1 MYLIYLILF
10 HEKVYCLWFTSSSF
24 SERGF
29 PSMPWE
35 KENKLICINFFLFL
49 LKLTHLIESWRC
61 EPLSVSRD
69 LTLTFPLKRALFTAW
84 WEAWEY
90 CDGVCQNHNF
100 SFMSPQW
107 QPLGTSFNNNTRRTW
122 LTDFSQRNNIDL
134 VLQEDRHVQ
143 SQHGTDS
150 RTSGFVLTVEVEV
163 EEIRISFR
171 CLVVKCS

>member
-1 MYLIYLILF
+1 
-10 HEKVYCLWFTSSSF
+10 
-24 SERGF
+24 
-29 PSMPWE
+29 MPRE

-69 LTLTFPLKRALFTAW
+69 LTLTFPLKRAPIHRVMRSMRILW
-84 WEAWEY
+84 R
-90 CDGVCQNHNF
+90 VCQNHNF
-100 SFMSPQW
+100 SFMSPHW
-107 QPLGTSFNNNTRRTW
+107 QPLRTSFNNNTRRTW

-134 VLQEDRHVQ
+134 FLQEDRHVQ

-163 EEIRISFR
+163 EGKWISFR